1 MFRFCITRN
10 SFFFS
15 ATNYRVYYRNVAN
28 VKHSLLVNPRS
39 SWKLCNMSSQRLFH
53 ENQDKPAHMLQHGS
67 VPLIDEPIGKL
78 IGTAA
83 ERWPDRE
90 CVVSLHQNIR
100 LTFSDVIQRAD
111 RLAAGLMKLGMKRG
125 DRLGLWGPND
135 VEWLITYMCASRA
148 GFILVAINPNYQMDE
163 LIHCIQK
170 VGVKAVISPDN
181 FKTQDYPR
189 MLLQA
194 QQMCPTLEHIIIYSK
209 DHVTGTRRFIDV
221 EELATRIETQW
232 VAAEQGQI
240 SCHDGS
246 NIQFTSGTTGRPKAT
261 LISHRSV
268 MNNSKQAAVKA
279 ELTVDHKVCLNV
291 PFFHVFG
298 IIKGLMCMLHA
309 GITLVLPARSFN
321 PVKSLEAIVREKCN
335 VVYGTP
341 TMWINLL
348 DVQQRFQPPPITLA
362 CGVTGGAPASPE
374 LFKKIR
380 KCFNFDNM
388 KTIYGLTETT
398 AVIFQTLP
406 NENNELTEN
415 TVGHLAD
422 HVEAMIVDEN
432 GNTVPFGTPG
442 ELWIRGYCTMMKYWN
457 DKEAT
462 EKTLTKDGWLMT
474 GDQFVL
480 RSDGYGQIVGRL
492 KDMIIRGGENIFPK
506 EVEDVLMT
514 HPLVAEAQVIGAY
527 DEVYGEE
534 VCACVRLQ
542 EGASLRKEELRE
554 YCKGRMA
561 HFKIPRYIE
570 FVTEYS
576 KTASGKIQKYK
587 LKQQMESK
595 RVIPTNSGENITVS
609 FGKNEKKN

>member
-10 SFFFS
+10 SFFFP
-15 ATNYRVYYRNVAN
+15 ATSYRVYYKNVAN
-28 VKHSLLVNPRS
+28 VKHSLLVDLRS
-39 SWKLCNMSSQRLFH
+39 SWKLRNMSSQRLF
-53 ENQDKPAHMLQHGS
+53 QDKPAHMLQHGS

-148 GFILVAINPNYQMDE
+148 GFILVAINPSYQMDE
-163 LIHCIQK
+163 LTHCIQK

-221 EELATRIETQW
+221 EELATRIETRW
-232 VAAEQGQI
+232 IAAEQDQI

-268 MNNSKQAAVKA
+268 MNNSKQAAVKT

-348 DVQQRFQPPPITLA
+348 DVQQRLQPPPITLA

-380 KCFNFDNM
+380 KCFHFDNM

-422 HVEAMIVDEN
+422 HVEAMVVDEN
-432 GNTVPFGTPG
+432 GNAVPFGTSG

-527 DEVYGEE
+527 DKVYGEE

-542 EGASLRKEELRE
+542 EGASLGREELRE

-561 HFKIPRYIE
+561 PFKIPRYIE
-570 FVTEYS
+570 FVMEYS

-595 RVIPTNSGENITVS
+595 GIIPTNSDENITVS
-609 FGKNEKKN
+609 IDEKVNAI

>member
-1 MFRFCITRN
+1 MFRFYITRN
-10 SFFFS
+10 SFFFP
-15 ATNYRVYYRNVAN
+15 ATSYRVYYKNVAN
-28 VKHSLLVNPRS
+28 AKHSLLVNPRS
-39 SWKLCNMSSQRLFH
+39 SWKLCNISSQRLFH
-53 ENQDKPAHMLQHGS
+53 KNQDKPAHMLQHGS

-90 CVVSLHQNIR
+90 CVVSLHQDIR

-111 RLAAGLMKLGMKRG
+111 RLAVGLMKLGMKHG

-163 LIHCIQK
+163 LTHCIQK

-194 QQMCPTLEHIIIYSK
+194 KQMCPTLEHIIIYSK

-221 EELATRIETQW
+221 EELATRIETRRI
-232 VAAEQGQI
+232 AAEQGQI

-246 NIQFTSGTTGRPKAT
+246 NIQFTSGTTGKPKAT
-261 LISHRSV
+261 LLSHRSV
-268 MNNSKQAAVKA
+268 MNNSKQAAVKT

-348 DVQQRFQPPPITLA
+348 DVQQRLQPPPITLA

-534 VCACVRLQ
+534 VCACVRLR

-561 HFKIPRYIE
+561 LFKIPRYIE
-570 FVTEYS
+570 FVMEYS

-595 RVIPTNSGENITVS
+595 GVIPVNSDDNITVS
-609 FGKNEKKN
+609 IGKNEK

>member
-15 ATNYRVYYRNVAN
+15 ATSYRVYYRNVAN
-28 VKHSLLVNPRS
+28 VKDSLLVNPRS

-135 VEWLITYMCASRA
+135 VEC
-148 GFILVAINPNYQMDE
+148 
-163 LIHCIQK
+163 
-170 VGVKAVISPDN
+170 
-181 FKTQDYPR
+181 
-189 MLLQA
+189 
-194 QQMCPTLEHIIIYSK
+194 
-209 DHVTGTRRFIDV
+209 GTRRFIDV

-232 VAAEQGQI
+232 IAAEQGQI

-348 DVQQRFQPPPITLA
+348 DVQQRLQPPPITLA

-415 TVGHLAD
+415 TVGRLAD

-561 HFKIPRYIE
+561 YFKIPRYIE

-587 LKQQMESK
+587 LKQQMESE
-595 RVIPTNSGENITVS
+595 RVIPTNSAENITVS
-609 FGKNEKKN
+609 IGKNEKKN

>member
-1 MFRFCITRN
+1 MFRFSITRN
-10 SFFFS
+10 SFFFP
-15 ATNYRVYYRNVAN
+15 ATSYRVYYKNVAN
-28 VKHSLLVNPRS
+28 VKHSLLVDLRS
-39 SWKLCNMSSQRLFH
+39 SWKLRNMSSQRLF
-53 ENQDKPAHMLQHGS
+53 QDKPAHMLQHGS

-100 LTFSDVIQRAD
+100 LTFSDVIRRAD

-135 VEWLITYMCASRA
+135 VEC
-148 GFILVAINPNYQMDE
+148 
-163 LIHCIQK
+163 
-170 VGVKAVISPDN
+170 
-181 FKTQDYPR
+181 
-189 MLLQA
+189 
-194 QQMCPTLEHIIIYSK
+194 
-209 DHVTGTRRFIDV
+209 GTRRFIDV
-221 EELATRIETQW
+221 EELATRIETRW
-232 VAAEQGQI
+232 IAAEQDQI

-268 MNNSKQAAVKA
+268 MNNSKQAAVKT

-348 DVQQRFQPPPITLA
+348 DVQQRLHPPPITLA

-380 KCFNFDNM
+380 KCFHFDNM

-422 HVEAMIVDEN
+422 HVEAMVVDEN
-432 GNTVPFGTPG
+432 GNAVPFGTSG

-457 DKEAT
+457 DNEAT

-527 DEVYGEE
+527 DKVYGEQ

-542 EGASLRKEELRE
+542 EGASLGREELRE

-561 HFKIPRYIE
+561 PFKIPRYIE
-570 FVTEYS
+570 FVMEYS

-595 RVIPTNSGENITVS
+595 GVIPTNSDENITVPL
-609 FGKNEKKN
+609 GKNEK